1 MMALSLHIGL
11 EHYAIP
17 VIQVVEVLPLTAL
30 NKAPLAPDYI
40 AGILNYRGI
49 PIPIVDLCSLI
60 AGNKHHKVLTTRI
73 ILISYQHNSDTSRLL
88 GLIAEKVT
96 ETLDMPDNDFKQ
108 SGINLKHA
116 PYLGHVNKHRDSVVQ
131 LIDGSALLT
140 DEVHDM
146 LFQSPSEIK
155 SHMA

>member
-1 MMALSLHIGL
+1 MMALSLHIGS

-30 NKAPLAPDYI
+30 NKAPLAPEYI
-40 AGILNYRGI
+40 AGILNYRGM
-49 PIPIVDLCSLI
+49 PIPIVDLCALI
-60 AGNKHHKVLTTRI
+60 TGNKHDKVLTTRI
-73 ILISYQHNSDTSRLL
+73 ILISYQRNGDSSKLL

-96 ETLDMPDNDFKQ
+96 ETLNMSNGDSKQ

-131 LIDGSALLT
+131 LIDVNALLT
-140 DEVHDM
+140 DDVHNM
-146 LFQSPSEIK
+146 LFQNPPAIK